1 MFQGNFQLFCEMQR
15 LQESQNQQ
23 NKVLLMNMRLN
34 YINETYF
41 KYFHVISSQIG
52 QHLEFKND
60 LFMPSL
66 NSPSIPL
73 AIHEKVNS
81 SKSFSGNNHDLS
93 TSMPSKLDK
102 NIFPVKNCC
111 TNNCDSNTKSNCQSS
126 ISSEREPAFNY
137 SREKFNFLNQN
148 EKVKKGEDFR
158 NSENSHSNRQKSFL
172 KLKKRRFIKE
182 NSNCPHAGAKHYA
195 KVIHNFLQFIFR
207 ECAVTATMRRAAIK
221 RLGNVRIRIKCTTPW
236 EFANFA
242 IRHNMPR

>member
-73 AIHEKVNS
+73 AIHERMNS

-93 TSMPSKLDK
+93 TTMPSKLDK

-137 SREKFNFLNQN
+137 SREKFKFHNQN
-148 EKVKKGEDFR
+148 EKVKKREDFR
-158 NSENSHSNRQKSFL
+158 NSEKFQNLQNSHSNRQKSFL

-195 KVIHNFLQFIFR
+195 KVNHINLMIYF
-207 ECAVTATMRRAAIK
+207 
-221 RLGNVRIRIKCTTPW
+221 
-236 EFANFA
+236 
-242 IRHNMPR
+242 